1 MAMKTK
7 TLSFVPE
14 SNMFVGANYDN
25 NNKLGI
31 VTFTDHNE
39 MLARARELT
48 DKLLEND
55 KGYIFLTS
63 IKKGNIWD
71 SEPILYK
78 QAHKAATDMWTTI
91 FHQYLINE
99 LERNGWVIFK
109 AKSEDFKD
117 LDLAK
122 NHMQI

>member
-7 TLSFVPE
+7 TLLFVPE

-25 NNKLGI
+25 NNQLGI
-31 VTFTDHNE
+31 VTFTDHNTI
-39 MLARARELT
+39 LAKARELT

-55 KGYIFLTS
+55 KSYLFLTS
-63 IKKGNIWD
+63 IKKRNVYD
-71 SEPILYK
+71 KEPILSK
-78 QAHKAATDMWTTI
+78 QAFKTATDMWTTI

-99 LERNGWVIFK
+99 LERNGWIIFE